1 MLIEYNINICVV
13 YIGGLQRRIRAA
25 DKIVQQRV
33 GPRSF
38 WLVLRRRVRHA
49 VPDKVPSLPKTLRD
63 QHKREFNLHV
73 R

>member
-1 MLIEYNINICVV
+1 MKHLSLVHV
-13 YIGGLQRRIRAA
+13 GGMQRRIRAE

-38 WLVLRRRVRHA
+38 WLVLRRSVRHA
-49 VPDKVPSLPKTLRD
+49 VQDQVPGLPETLRD
-63 QHKREFNLHV
+63 QHKRELNLHV